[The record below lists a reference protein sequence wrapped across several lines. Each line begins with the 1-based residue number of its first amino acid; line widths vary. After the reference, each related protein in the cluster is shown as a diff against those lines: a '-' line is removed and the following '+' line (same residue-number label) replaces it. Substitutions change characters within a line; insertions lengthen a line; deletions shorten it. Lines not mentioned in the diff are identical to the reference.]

1 MSVKRTEEISVDT
14 HHSAPCLHRGI
25 EVALCTRDGECLGPL
40 ADVPSQTC
48 QACPSVQVRTKLRRL
63 QLDNNGVYKREQARE
78 ASPGYPNAPWFIR
91 LAYFM

>member
-1 MSVKRTEEISVDT
+1 MSSALKR
-14 HHSAPCLHRGI
+14 SASTLTTQPHVSSGI

-48 QACPSVQVRTKLRRL
+48 RACARLCRSGTKLRRL

-78 ASPGYPNAPWFIR
+78 ASPRLPQCSLVHQR